1 MKAHISLIKKDL
13 FLMGNYLCFIP
24 VFTLVLPFFYYWRL
38 PDFSLQKGTGL
49 LILIVASVYSEFL
62 AYEQIFLK
70 DAEYPKALSLLCASP
85 YRRRDIV
92 LCRYLLFCLVFIAT
106 AVIYYTRH
114 AAVLLLP
121 PHNAGICRCFF
132 PEYIVVLHTYAS
144 SVSVRL

>member
-70 DAEYPKALSLLCASP
+70 DAEYPKALFCAP
-85 YRRRDIV
+85 HP
-92 LCRYLLFCLVFIAT
+92 T
-106 AVIYYTRH
+106 AGGILYC
-114 AAVLLLP
+114 
-121 PHNAGICRCFF
+121 AGIFCSAWFSLQPRLFTPYPPCCCPPPSSPQCRNM
-132 PEYIVVLHTYAS
+132 AS
-144 SVSVRL
+144 LFS

>member
-92 LCRYLLFCLVFIAT
+92 LCR
-106 AVIYYTRH
+106 
-114 AAVLLLP
+114 
-121 PHNAGICRCFF
+121 
-132 PEYIVVLHTYAS
+132 
-144 SVSVRL
+144 

>member
-70 DAEYPKALSLLCASP
+70 DAEYPKAYCTVPVSS
-85 YRRRDIV
+85 V
-92 LCRYLLFCLVFIAT
+92 LPGFHCNRGYLHH
-106 AVIYYTRH
+106 TRH
-114 AAVLLLP
+114 AAALLLP
-121 PHNAGICRCFF
+121 PHNAGICRRFF
-132 PEYIVVLHTYAS
+132 PEYTVVLHTYAS